1 MFHAKSIYPQCAAR
15 SRVRRWSSSGLFLL
29 VCLTARATAF
39 SQHVPGEK
47 PTVSAATAT
56 LLEQRSAPFTEPL
69 QGVSPADLVRCA
81 LTANNELAAFRR
93 EIERARARLQ
103 QSGLRPNPTLD
114 FEQSSGRLANNPGDR
129 ATSVGL
135 ALPLEVGGQRG
146 RRIELAQAELA
157 AAQAAVAE
165 RERLLAAEVRR
176 AFVDALSAQRE
187 LEITEGLNRLDTQT
201 ASVVE
206 ARVSVGDAAPLEAS
220 LLRVEIDRLLARRA
234 LVEGRWQV
242 ALLRLKTLA
251 GMAPEESLQLRAD
264 SSLTAAAVPALL
276 NEATEMALRT
286 RPDLR
291 MARLVEAAAQAGLRL
306 VEAQARP
313 SVTISTRYTTDR
325 TLTSLPAP
333 FTPFPD
339 SGRTLTVGVSIG
351 LPVFNRNQ
359 GARAE
364 AAVAITQAQQRRV
377 FIEAAIRAEVA
388 SAFARQQAATR
399 ALAIFEQG
407 VLGRSQDNLRVL
419 RGAYEIGAFK
429 VTELLAEQRRL
440 LDAQKEFIE
449 ASAERARALAD
460 LQTALGII
468 EEKQ

>member
-1 MFHAKSIYPQCAAR
+1 MFHAKSIYPQRAPG
-15 SRVRRWSSSGLFLL
+15 SRVRRLGSVFLCLL
-29 VCLTARATAF
+29 VCLTATAF
-39 SQHVPGEK
+39 SQHLPGAK
-47 PTVSAATAT
+47 IIVSAATDT
-56 LLEQRSAPFTEPL
+56 LPEQRNQPFIDPL
-69 QGVSPADLVRCA
+69 QGMSAADLVRRA
-81 LTANNELAAFRR
+81 LTANNELAAFRL
-93 EIERARARLQ
+93 EVERARARLQ
-103 QSGLRPNPTLD
+103 QAGLRPNPTLD

-146 RRIELAQAELA
+146 RRIDLAQAELA
-157 AAQAAVAE
+157 AVQAQVAE
-165 RERLLAAEVRR
+165 RERLLAAEVRK

-187 LEITEGLNRLDTQT
+187 LEITDGLNRLDTQT
-201 ASVVE
+201 ASIVE
-206 ARVSVGDAAPLEAS
+206 TRVGVGDAAPLEAS

-234 LVEGRWQV
+234 LVEGRWQA

-264 SSLTAAAVPALL
+264 SSLTAAAMPASL
-276 NEATEMALRT
+276 NEALETALRM

-291 MARLVEAAAQAGLRL
+291 LARLVEAAAQAGLRL

-313 SVTISTRYTTDR
+313 SVTINTRYTTDR

-339 SGRTLTVGVSIG
+339 SGRTLTMGVSIG

-359 GARAE
+359 GAKAE
-364 AAVAITQAQQRRV
+364 AATAITQAQQRRV

-460 LQTALGII
+460 LQTALGVS
-468 EEKQ
+468 EEQQ